1 MDLHVHSVF
10 SDGLLSPDMLCA
22 LAVRQRVNVLAL
34 CDHDTADGL
43 APMAEAVAACRARGA
58 APELIPGVELSAGA
72 DGRTHILGYG
82 VSPDSQPLREAMA
95 LIRRNRVERGQAMLD
110 ALKRL
115 GVDVPTE
122 SLPERD
128 NPGMPLGRPHIG
140 RALVSLGKA
149 RTLEEAF
156 DRYIGDGRPAYVP
169 LWHTTAAQAV
179 SLLREAGA
187 VPVLA
192 HPSRMGLAPQ
202 MLEALIAELQQ
213 AGLMGVEVFHPSA
226 SRRDI
231 KALESLARRQGLLV
245 TGGSDFHGDQGS
257 RARLGGLP
265 PGWRDPPAD
274 LQALREAMRA
284 VRAGVMNGAALGTG
298 SRAAAA
304 TGDQPES

>member
-22 LAVRQRVNVLAL
+22 LAVRRRVKVLAL
-34 CDHDTADGL
+34 CDHDTTDGL
-43 APMAEAVAACRARGA
+43 LPMGEAVAACRARGP
-58 APELIPGVELSAGA
+58 APELIPGVELSAGS

-82 VSPDSQPLREAMA
+82 VNPDSAPLREAMA
-95 LIRRNRVERGQAMLD
+95 LIRRNRVERGQAMLE

-115 GVDVPTE
+115 GVDVPPE

-128 NPGMPLGRPHIG
+128 DPGMPLGRPHIG

-169 LWHTTAAQAV
+169 LWHRTAAQAV
-179 SLLREAGA
+179 ALLREAGA

-192 HPSRMGLAPQ
+192 HPVRMGLAPQ
-202 MLEALIAELQQ
+202 MLEALIAELRT
-213 AGLMGVEVFHPSA
+213 AGLMGVEVYHPSA
-226 SRRDI
+226 SRRDTV
-231 KALESLARRQGLLV
+231 ALESLARRQGLLV
-245 TGGSDFHGDQGS
+245 TGGSDFHGDRGS

-265 PGWRDPPAD
+265 PGWAEAPAD
-274 LQALREAMRA
+274 LEALREAMRA
-284 VRAGVMNGAALGTG
+284 VRDAPPDGGAAFG
-298 SRAAAA
+298 AA
-304 TGDQPES
+304 P